1 MLLQIGPLLRLG
13 PNVITDGTF
22 ITLGSNQSNH
32 YTCAFYSCKGCTDLE
47 SFSATSAVR
56 YKIANLAFAEML
68 KGTEVKNI
76 VTATGG
82 VSDYIPGQDLFVY
95 RQDGIIS
102 GHQCRCLIENP
113 FSRKTFFLQI
123 CWYMTK
129 YQTLNVK
136 LRTAARTSL
145 IRSFCSLVDEKFL
158 QK

>member
-1 MLLQIGPLLRLG
+1 MLLRMGLLLRLG

-68 KGTEVKNI
+68 KGSEVKNI

-113 FSRKTFFLQI
+113 FSRKMFFFTNLLVYDKI
-123 CWYMTK
+123 SNTK
-129 YQTLNVK
+129 CEITY
-136 LRTAARTSL
+136 
-145 IRSFCSLVDEKFL
+145 RSENISHQVVLFL
-158 QK
+158 GR

>member
-1 MLLQIGPLLRLG
+1 
-13 PNVITDGTF
+13 
-22 ITLGSNQSNH
+22 
-32 YTCAFYSCKGCTDLE
+32 
-47 SFSATSAVR
+47 
-56 YKIANLAFAEML
+56 ML

-82 VSDYIPGQDLFVY
+82 VSDYIPGEDLFVY

-102 GHQCRCLIENP
+102 GHAEKR
-113 FSRKTFFLQI
+113 FFLQI

-136 LRTAARTSL
+136 LRTAARTPF
-145 IRSFCSLVDEKFL
+145 IRSFCSLVDEKFV

>member
-1 MLLQIGPLLRLG
+1 
-13 PNVITDGTF
+13 
-22 ITLGSNQSNH
+22 
-32 YTCAFYSCKGCTDLE
+32 
-47 SFSATSAVR
+47 
-56 YKIANLAFAEML
+56 ML

-82 VSDYIPGQDLFVY
+82 VSDYIPGEDLFVY

-102 GHQCRCLIENP
+102 GHQCRC
-113 FSRKTFFLQI
+113 LQI